1 MRGSLLL
8 WLAATASCAR
18 IVPHTPLRLRA
29 PLRLRGGAPT
39 RPAFVHGVV
48 LGLVANSAAIGLS
61 LALTLPTEER
71 DGAPN
76 PYAVLPRGLARVL
89 IPVAL
94 CMVTSYVAYFVVY
107 LLTGFVPMGFVP
119 GAQPALGAFA
129 PPASLS
135 E

>member
-1 MRGSLLL
+1 MRCPLLVC
-8 WLAATASCAR
+8 LAAAASCAR
-18 IVPHTPLRLRA
+18 VVPPA

-94 CMVTSYVAYFVVY
+94 CMVTSYVAYFAVY
-107 LLTGFVPMGFVP
+107 LLTCFVPMGFVP
-119 GAQPALGAFA
+119 GAQPAVGAFA

>member
-1 MRGSLLL
+1 MRSVLLVS
-8 WLAATASCAR
+8 LAAAASCAR
-18 IVPHTPLRLRA
+18 VVPPTPLRLRA

-129 PPASLS
+129 SPASLT
-135 E
+135 

>member
-1 MRGSLLL
+1 MCCGQPLLPERVFGVDFQRQAVLLL
-8 WLAATASCAR
+8 G
-18 IVPHTPLRLRA
+18 
-29 PLRLRGGAPT
+29 RG
-39 RPAFVHGVV
+39 R
-48 LGLVANSAAIGLS
+48 VANSAAIGLS

-89 IPVAL
+89 VPVAL

-119 GAQPALGAFA
+119 GAQPAVGAFA